1 MVKKEFLRSIL
12 AGVYISL
19 AGVVFLKVG
28 GILGAILFGF
38 GLLGVIQTGS
48 LLYTGRI
55 FWEDDLRTLGGVLG
69 GNILGCFLVGS
80 IVSYSYPELKETA
93 EVIINSRIND
103 NLPAVFMKGS
113 FCGLIMTTA
122 VMGAKEKNWYPLLL
136 GIPVFILSGF
146 YHSVADAFYFM
157 LSPKLDYLM
166 SWIFIVFGNWI
177 GGKLYFLWIAK

>member
-28 GILGAILFGF
+28 GILGAIFFGF

-55 FWEDDLRTLGGVLG
+55 FWEDNLKTLGMVLG
-69 GNILGCFLVGS
+69 GNVLGCFLIGS
-80 IVSYSYPELKETA
+80 IFSSELKETA

-103 NLPAVFMKGS
+103 SLPAVFMKGS

-122 VMGAKEKNWYPLLL
+122 VKRKI
-136 GIPVFILSGF
+136 GI
-146 YHSVADAFYFM
+146 
-157 LSPKLDYLM
+157 
-166 SWIFIVFGNWI
+166 
-177 GGKLYFLWIAK
+177 LYFLEFLFLYYRGSIILWQMLFISCYPQNLITLCHGYL

>member
-1 MVKKEFLRSIL
+1 MVRKFFLKSIL

-19 AGVVFLKVG
+19 AGVVFLKIG

-38 GLLGVIQTGS
+38 GLLGVIQTES

-55 FWEDDLRTLGGVLG
+55 FWEDDIKNLGMVLG
-69 GNILGCFLVGS
+69 GNILGCFLIGS

-103 NLPAVFMKGS
+103 NLPAILMKGS

-122 VMGAKEKNWYPLLL
+122 VMGAKEKN
-136 GIPVFILSGF
+136 
-146 YHSVADAFYFM
+146 
-157 LSPKLDYLM
+157 
-166 SWIFIVFGNWI
+166 
-177 GGKLYFLWIAK
+177 